1 MLRALVGPLVMRS
14 YAPRGRRLSLSCRI
28 RLIYGLLGFAFLCF
42 TASWSILDRSGYAES
57 LVPPTA
63 WYWKW
68 VPRGVN
74 GSSGETAGTSANSK
88 TGPIIESEES
98 QLLRKG
104 VQPQAVIGSQLSAS
118 WGTDGQGRSLR
129 WVMGEGA
136 ADYLAFGILASLIGA
151 LGGVA
156 WGLLAEWPTRQ
167 RIPLPH
173 QPSWWRHLFVAA
185 AREFRAALDNVPKYI
200 LLLAL
205 FAIGRVSMPKLTMAF
220 AVFLLFGAAGLFQ
233 SVTSTYLSSEPYLYA
248 LEMGLSRRRIILIH
262 LIRREITPYLI
273 VQLPFMLSLFILY
286 ESTLTWLGWYGSD
299 GSWGSLIK
307 TYMPHENWCFW
318 IPIISLLIVVSAL
331 YVLGDALRELLLE
344 GKA

>member
-1 MLRALVGPLVMRS
+1 MLRTLVRPLVMRS
-14 YAPRGRRLSLSCRI
+14 YAPRGRRLGLSCQI
-28 RLIYGLLGFAFLCF
+28 RLVYGLLGFAFLCF
-42 TASWSILDRSGYAES
+42 TASWSVLDRSGNAES

-63 WYWKW
+63 WYWRW
-68 VPRGVN
+68 IPGSET
-74 GSSGETAGTSANSK
+74 GSSDSNSRMSANLK
-88 TGPIIESEES
+88 TAPTIESEES
-98 QLLRKG
+98 QLLGRG
-104 VQPQAVIGSQLSAS
+104 NLPQRVNESRAGAP

-129 WVMGEGA
+129 WIMGEGA
-136 ADYLAFGILASLIGA
+136 ADYLAFGIIASLIGV
-151 LGGVA
+151 LGGVG

-167 RIPLPH
+167 HIPLPH
-173 QPSWWRHLFVAA
+173 RPSWWRHLFVAA

-205 FAIGRVSMPKLTMAF
+205 FAIGRVSMPKLTIAF

-233 SVTSTYLSSEPYLYA
+233 SVTRAYLSSEPYIYA
-248 LEMGLSRRRIILIH
+248 LEMGLTRRRIILVH
-262 LIRREITPYLI
+262 LIRREIAPYLI

-299 GSWGSLIK
+299 GSWGALIK
-307 TYMPHENWCFW
+307 TYMPHQNWCFW
-318 IPIISLLIVVSAL
+318 IPIVSLLIVVSAL